1 MAAEEDKNKQSGAPQ
16 PNNIAQAGFQKGLF
30 KDSTEATQP
39 QGTYRWA
46 LNAINESIDGDAGT
60 LINEIGNYEC
70 ADLGNEPYSVIGSVY
85 IKEHDFV
92 VFLAPT
98 DPSLRGYGKIVRVS
112 HCETKT
118 LIYSDCLN
126 FRIDKQIQAIQRTR
140 NGCEV
145 NIYFTDN
152 FNDVR
157 NININSLRDYLKP
170 GIPESEIENASDP
183 TIWDCEKTKLW
194 PNYSLP
200 CINFDSLNEGGNLLA
215 GTYQFAVQY
224 LDKDLNST
232 NWTAV
237 TQPVPVYSNPVTNP
251 ELRIKGNESK
261 DKTGKSIRLRISN
274 IDSSFS
280 YIRVAVIPN
289 IDGVGTNTG
298 SAYLLDP
305 VPLFN
310 SEDKFVEVT
319 TVRTEDEVIV
329 PIAEIT
335 IPRKTYQKA
344 KTIAQIKNR
353 LVLGNVSE
361 NQVDYSK
368 FQQAAQNIKIKYS
381 TRTVSAEEAEKDS
394 VQSGKYYFDYRT
406 YMRDEIYALGI
417 VWIFNDGTES
427 PVFHIPGRKKDQ
439 RSDGTPFIQVGEYH
453 NPNSPAYINVG
464 FAEHNRE
471 EALNGWDS
479 TVIVNAS
486 DYENTK
492 NINTHHYLNNTI
504 DGTGDIE
511 RWEIYNTAVR
521 EQAYTDTDG
530 EFITKGE
537 MGYYECRSDRYP
549 DSTDCKGMP
558 IYPFSKRIDPNSS
571 LLNPN
576 TITQALIDAAYADL
590 LAGRSNGYYEDPT
603 TGELVSSYVMD
614 KVRHHRM
621 PDTTLEP
628 HQYGDKGITNGRIN
642 EFANGPSSFQPG
654 QPKVVSL
661 GIEAIGVQPPQE
673 YADQVQGF
681 KIVRAQQEIKDK
693 TVIDKGLIYYN
704 HIAYKQYHGKELGAG
719 PYFSACNWMQQGNYF
734 NKHITSFACVR
745 GGWAKV
751 SIADFGRSPDGG
763 LPFLGADQGQV
774 SIAADNVY
782 NIEYSSNQAVSSGF
796 VASYGLGGGVG
807 DSKDETDF
815 CLNCSQPNK
824 ISEAPDHHGSTYN
837 AFTNMLVQ
845 NNRWTRWMSAPIP
858 YVAGNPSNRPN
869 SVSDYPEFGNGY
881 PSAAWGWYRPAHPN
895 SDCPA
900 EFSDEGINVGYDTDI
915 IVYPNSNVSY
925 HGPLSKFGRVD
936 NAEYMKVERV
946 LIGYTWNILCNN
958 ACCHDDGLEGT
969 HKQSGDTY
977 ADYLTGSVN
986 NLNPDDLPGMN
997 SLVNA
1002 NTGQSGIGSRIEGRD
1017 DNGTT
1022 YIYSRASYQHSV
1034 VPYSHIGNGVSYMY
1048 DMNGHLI
1055 SPDGAHS
1062 INAGGN
1068 GNNPADAW
1076 DHIKYNIYGFPLSN
1090 VRIDDYVK
1098 VEAFEKVFVES
1109 FGDTPFDNN
1118 TAMECM
1124 PMSFRSKRYTTV
1136 DEQGNREQEW
1146 IRIPYPGNNNG
1157 FNRHFTVSGSRVNND
1172 WGPVDRFQC
1181 PLDSSFSL
1189 NNCDRLEDHV
1199 TGEFCATDDEAG
1211 KRGRITAYYVSLKK
1225 NAYNAYGN
1233 LASLIYSPTHNCMV
1247 AVDKGDPYR
1256 TVNSGQ
1262 LFGGDSFVSRFAFK
1276 HTQYNAR
1283 CGNHIWGA
1291 ENYPLGAGGDD
1302 GVNTKCTDKEFHFSN
1317 MQTTAAYPD
1326 LLAGGAAS
1334 VGNGTL
1340 QTPGGGNINY
1350 EFFGDDNLLPTGPL
1364 TEVELAIIQKRH
1376 GIFNHITWYWTES
1389 YINTELRLGTQERG
1403 DWFYP
1408 YHFEAGASYGTLS
1421 FVDEPG
1427 YFRTAHSDAPYDPN
1441 ATEGETEMPQSFRMN
1456 PDYNKIN
1463 KENIYLPVP
1472 IQYDFCKDC
1481 QETHPYRI
1489 AYSEQSFQEEQQDN
1503 FKYFLTNNYRDIP
1516 ANRGVVW
1523 NMFQYRNSLF
1533 VHTEESLWRVEPSRN
1548 LIQTDTSNLYIG
1560 TGDFFSEEIQEIVE
1574 GDTGFLGSTSQWA
1587 LTINSLGVTWVDE
1600 KQRKIF
1606 VLDQSPRDISA
1617 MGIKNWSQN
1626 NMEIQIARQYEN
1638 IYGTPFPLIDN
1649 PANPAGAGY
1658 LSTYDGRHHRLMFT
1672 KRDYLLQAPFDTTDR
1687 RDPHYQVIRIG
1698 EDSGLW
1704 ELHGAG
1710 EDCQCAPDP
1719 ALQILSPSTYNVEEA
1734 LDANGKP
1741 ICKHTYSIEERQ
1753 VIGDDTDI
1761 WVFYDMTSMSPD
1773 VAQAANA
1780 SMLQYLADET
1790 ISGGALEAWNG
1801 KDFHVP
1807 MKGSAEEY
1815 WVRYMELPMGGTFA
1829 QPSVETTAPFT
1840 PKLPSDYNLSFGS
1853 YISPGAI
1860 CIILQDESVS
1870 RYHTNV
1876 SLPHAAPTA
1885 LYRDDFQAFASSH
1898 QIYTSG
1904 GREFKAF
1911 VYPVPSNSATTGIT
1925 QGNRQFIKHV
1935 FAAIEGPNTV
1945 GAFLDPTTGQPDL
1958 PGNSAQIGVQTSEVV
1973 DLSHLVSANG
1983 YNSTNLQGY
1992 LGPALRDYGV
2002 SAKYDKRNASTFL
2015 NGTFIN
2021 DISSFLTGSIETII
2035 TDYEI
2040 ERPCVYNLLGSG
2052 NVCTSC
2058 GEEDEVVEVPLND
2071 GSVWQ
2076 GKLSDIFECK
2086 GWTLSYSMMSA
2097 SWVSWHSYIPNY
2109 YMASKDYFMSG
2120 MNRLTNSA
2128 NPSIRNIWKHGIAP
2142 QHDNYQKYYGCIYPH
2157 AIDMLTT
2164 DSPITTSV
2172 YDTISFITDASYYNP
2187 TTRQYVDDRY
2197 ITFDSG
2203 YVYNS
2208 YQITDMMQFIVKD
2221 INVSNMS
2228 EYSVNEYYNSCL
2240 VDRKERVWKMNGFRD
2255 LAIDRSIPNAPS
2267 LFTTE
2272 WNQLAQEYYIDKK
2285 INPIAVDQ
2293 TKPWFEQARM
2303 RDRYLG
2309 VRLFFSNLANP
2320 GKHKLVTNF
2329 LYGVTNVSPR

>member
-1 MAAEEDKNKQSGAPQ
+1 MAAEDKNNQSSQGSQ
-16 PNNIAQAGFQKGLF
+16 TGNMSQVTFNKGLF
-30 KDSTEATQP
+30 KDSTESAQP

-46 LNAINESIDGDAGT
+46 LNAINESLEGDSGT

-70 ADLGNEPYSVIGSVY
+70 ANLGDEPYAIIGSVY

-92 VFLAPT
+92 IFLAPT
-98 DPSLRGYGKIVRVS
+98 DPTLRGYGKIVRVTN
-112 HCETKT
+112 CKTET
-118 LIYSDCLN
+118 LVYSDCLD
-126 FRIDKQIQAIQRTR
+126 FRIDKQIQAVQRTR

-152 FNDVR
+152 YNDVR
-157 NININSLRDYLKP
+157 NININSLRDYLKE
-170 GIPESEIENASDP
+170 GIPEDAIERASDP
-183 TIWDCEKTKLW
+183 TIWDCETMKIW
-194 PNYSLP
+194 PNYSMP
-200 CINFDSLNEGGNLLA
+200 CIHFDSINEGGNLLA
-215 GTYQFAVQY
+215 GSYQFAVQY

-232 NWTAV
+232 NWTAI
-237 TQPVPVYSNPVTNP
+237 TQPVPVYEDQTSNP
-251 ELRIKGNESK
+251 ELRIKGSEAR

-274 IDSSFS
+274 IDNSFAFL
-280 YIRVAVIPN
+280 RVAVIPN

-305 VPLFN
+305 LPLFN
-310 SEDKFVEVT
+310 SDDKFIEVT
-319 TVRTEDEVIV
+319 TVRTEDEVTV
-329 PIAEIT
+329 PIAEIR

-361 NQVDYSK
+361 NEVDYAK
-368 FQQAAQNIKIKYS
+368 FQRAAQSVQLKYT
-381 TRTVSAEEAEKDS
+381 TRTTSAEDAQKDS

-406 YMRDEIYALGI
+406 YMRDEIYAFAI

-427 PVFHIPGRKKDQ
+427 PAFHVPGRKKDQ
-439 RSDGTPFIQVGEYH
+439 RTDGTQFIQTGEYH
-453 NPNSPAYINVG
+453 NPNSSEYTNVG

-471 EALNGWDS
+471 WATNGWDS
-479 TVIVNAS
+479 SVIVGSSQYA
-486 DYENTK
+486 DTR

-504 DGTGDIE
+504 DGNGNIE
-511 RWEIYNTAVR
+511 RWEVYNTAVR
-521 EQAYTDTDG
+521 EQAYTDAEG
-530 EFITKGE
+530 EYITKGQ
-537 MGYYECRSDRYP
+537 MGYYECRTDRYP
-549 DSTDCKGMP
+549 DSTDCNGVP
-558 IYPFSKRIDPNSS
+558 IYPYSKKVLSTKLIVP
-571 LLNPN
+571 PE
-576 TITQALIDAAYADL
+576 IAAEQALID
-590 LAGRSNGYYEDPT
+590 LAFQELEDGVGNGYYEDPN
-603 TGELVSSYVMD
+603 TGKLTPSYVMD

-628 HQYGDKGITNGRIN
+628 HQYGDKGITNGKIH
-642 EFANGPSSFQPG
+642 EFGNGPFQAG
-654 QPKVVSL
+654 EPKIISL
-661 GIEAIGVQPPQE
+661 GVEAIGVQPPQE
-673 YADQVQGF
+673 YAHLVQGF
-681 KIVRAQQEIKDK
+681 RIVRAQQEIKDK

-704 HIAYKQYHGKELGAG
+704 HIAYKQYHGKELAAG

-745 GGWAKV
+745 GGWTNPK
-751 SIADFGRSPDGG
+751 IAEFGRSPDGG
-763 LPFLGADQGQV
+763 LPLLGSDNGQV

-782 NIEYSSNQAVSSGF
+782 NIEYDTNQTVSSGF
-796 VASYGLGGGVG
+796 VASYGIGGGVG
-807 DSKDETDF
+807 DTEDETDF
-815 CLNCSQPNK
+815 CLNCSQGLTVPVN
-824 ISEAPDHHGSTYN
+824 APTQFPSKFN

-845 NNRWTRWMSAPIP
+845 NNRWAEWVNVYQVYAP
-858 YVAGNPSNRPN
+858 GLGFNRPKV
-869 SVSDYPEFGNGY
+869 VSDYPEFGNGY
-881 PSAAWGWYRPAHPN
+881 PSAAWGWSRPAN
-895 SDCPA
+895 LEDCPA
-900 EFSDEGINVGYDTDI
+900 VTSDEGINIGYDTDI
-915 IVYPNSNVSY
+915 EVYPNSNVSY
-925 HGPLSKFGRVD
+925 HGPLSKFGKID
-936 NAEYMKVERV
+936 GAEYMKVERV

-969 HKQSGDTY
+969 HKQSGDTH
-977 ADYLTGSVN
+977 ASTLTGGVSP
-986 NLNPDDLPGMN
+986 LNPEPEPITDHN
-997 SLVNA
+997 NF
-1002 NTGQSGIGSRIEGRD
+1002 NQGQSGIGSRIEGRD

-1034 VPYSHIGNGVSYMY
+1034 VPYHHIGSGVKSMY
-1048 DMNGHLI
+1048 DLNGI
-1055 SPDGAHS
+1055 VEPFGDAC

-1068 GNNPADAW
+1068 SNRPEDAW
-1076 DHIKYNIYGFPLSN
+1076 SATTYPIYGYPLSN
-1090 VRIDDYVK
+1090 IRIDDYVK
-1098 VEAFEKVFVES
+1098 IEAFEKVFMES

-1124 PMSFRSKRYTTV
+1124 PISFKSKRYTTK
-1136 DEQGNREQEW
+1136 DEDGNREQEW
-1146 IRIPYPGNNNG
+1146 IRIPYPGNNDG

-1172 WGPVDRFQC
+1172 WGPVNRFQC

-1199 TGEFCATDDEAG
+1199 SGEFCEANSDTG
-1211 KRGRITAYYVSLKK
+1211 KRGRITAYYVALKK

-1233 LASLIYSPTHNCMV
+1233 IASLVYNPTHNCMI
-1247 AVDKGDPYR
+1247 AVDKGNPYLS
-1256 TVNSGQ
+1256 VNSGQ

-1283 CGNHIWGA
+1283 CGKHIVGA
-1291 ENYPLGAGGDD
+1291 ETYPYGAAGG
-1302 GVNTKCTDKEFHFSN
+1302 GEAFTKCTKKDTF
-1317 MQTTAAYPD
+1317 YPGIIQSEAIFD
-1326 LLAGGAAS
+1326 PLTSIGGGAGIGS
-1334 VGNGTL
+1334 PWSDTTNIIYEQGSEGIDPNY
-1340 QTPGGGNINY
+1340 GGM
-1350 EFFGDDNLLPTGPL
+1350 
-1364 TEVELAIIQKRH
+1364 QKRH

-1427 YFRTAHSDAPYDPN
+1427 YFRTAHSGAPYDPD

-1463 KENIYLPVP
+1463 RENVYLSVP

-1503 FKYFLTNNYRDIP
+1503 FKYFLTENYRDIP

-1548 LIQTDTSNLYIG
+1548 LMQTDTSNLYIG

-1587 LTINSLGVTWVDE
+1587 LSINSLGVTWVDE

-1606 VLDQSPRDISA
+1606 VLDQSPKDISA
-1617 MGIKNWSQN
+1617 MGIKNWTQN
-1626 NMEIQIARQYEN
+1626 NMEIQIAQQYED

-1658 LSTYDGRHHRLMFT
+1658 LSAYDGRHHRLMFT
-1672 KRDYLLQAPFDTTDR
+1672 KRDYLLRAPFDTKDR
-1687 RDPHYQVIRIG
+1687 RDPYYQVLRLG
-1698 EDSGLW
+1698 TESGLW

-1710 EDCQCAPDP
+1710 EDCQCEPDP
-1719 ALQILSPSTYNVEEA
+1719 ALQILSPSTYNVTTAVDSEGN
-1734 LDANGKP
+1734 D
-1741 ICKHTYSIEERQ
+1741 ICRHTYTIEETQ
-1753 VIGDDTDI
+1753 IIGDDTDI

-1773 VAQAANA
+1773 VATAANA
-1780 SMLQYLADET
+1780 AMLQYLEDQSVA
-1790 ISGGALEAWNG
+1790 GGSLEAWNG

-1807 MKGSAEEY
+1807 MKGFAEEY

-1829 QPSVETTAPFT
+1829 QPSVETTASFT
-1840 PKLPSDYNLSFGS
+1840 PKLPSDYGESFGT
-1853 YISPGAI
+1853 YISPGAV

-1876 SLPHAAPTA
+1876 STPHAAPTA

-1911 VYPVPSNSATTGIT
+1911 VYPVPSNSATSGIT

-1973 DLSHLVSANG
+1973 DLSHLVTANS

-2002 SAKYDKRNASTFL
+2002 SAKYDKRDASTFL

-2021 DISSFLTGSIETII
+2021 DIATFLTGSIETIT
-2035 TDYEI
+2035 TDYQI
-2040 ERPCVYNLLGSG
+2040 DRPCVYNLLGSG
-2052 NVCTSC
+2052 NVCASC
-2058 GEEDEVVEVPLND
+2058 EEEDEMVEVPLND

-2076 GKLSDIFECK
+2076 GKLSEIFECK
-2086 GWTLSYSMMSA
+2086 GWTISYSMMSG

-2109 YMASKDYFMSG
+2109 YMSSKDYFMSG
-2120 MNRLTNSA
+2120 INRLRTTSDRYIWRH
-2128 NPSIRNIWKHGIAP
+2128 SISKD
-2142 QHDNYQKYYGCIYPH
+2142 HDNYQKYYGCIYPH

-2164 DSPITTSV
+2164 DSPVSTTV
-2172 YDTISFITDASYYNP
+2172 YENLHFITDVSHYNP
-2187 TTRQYVDDRY
+2187 TTGQYVDDRY

-2203 YVYNS
+2203 YMYNS
-2208 YQITDMMQFIVKD
+2208 YQITDMMQFVVKD

-2228 EYSVNEYYNSCL
+2228 RESVIENYNSCL
-2240 VDRKERVWKMNGFRD
+2240 LDRKERVWGLNGFRD
-2255 LAIDRSIPNAPS
+2255 LAVDRTIPNPPS
-2267 LFTTE
+2267 LFTSS
-2272 WNQLAQEYYIDKK
+2272 WNELAQDYYIDKK

-2329 LYGVTNVSPR
+2329 LYGVTNISPR